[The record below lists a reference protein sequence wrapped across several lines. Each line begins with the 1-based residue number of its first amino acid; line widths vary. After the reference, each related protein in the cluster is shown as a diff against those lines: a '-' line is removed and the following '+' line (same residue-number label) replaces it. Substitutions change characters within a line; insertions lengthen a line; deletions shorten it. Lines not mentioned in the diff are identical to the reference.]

1 MASSSGRGRGE
12 GEGPVG
18 LDLTSR
24 HKSAEQD
31 YPFEVNGLGLGES
44 PILSLPQCGLDGR
57 PGLRHVAPMISGGL
71 ESAGEAVTGGLAARA
86 VEPAAGEGE
95 GEGDGDGACLNC
107 GTALLGP
114 HCHRC
119 GQAGHVHR
127 TLTAFWH
134 DLAHSVLHFDGKLWR
149 TLPLLAW
156 RPGELTRRYVEGQ
169 RASFVSPMALFL
181 FSVFLMFAVFSTIGG
196 PIGNGSSVKKE
207 QTPAEE
213 RADARREFAAERAE
227 TVQEL
232 NRLRAERATLAAAK
246 RPTDS
251 VDVRIR
257 QAEAELALKEKLF
270 NQALA
275 LIDREEKREAE
286 EAEADKEAVAGPV
299 KKAAEAAESDGFT
312 VVAGADSLNEWFRQS
327 YRRAKENPKLLA
339 YKLQTNAYKFSWA
352 LIPISVPFLWL
363 LFLHRRRYRRYK
375 AYDHTVFVTYSIAFM
390 SLGVIT
396 LSFLGLLGLPDVFA
410 VLAMTFIPPIH
421 MYRQLRGAYALSGW
435 SALWR
440 TFVLLNFAFIAASL
454 FFTGLLALGVLG

>member
-1 MASSSGRGRGE
+1 
-12 GEGPVG
+12 
-18 LDLTSR
+18 
-24 HKSAEQD
+24 
-31 YPFEVNGLGLGES
+31 
-44 PILSLPQCGLDGR
+44 
-57 PGLRHVAPMISGGL
+57 MITGGL
-71 ESAGEAVTGGLAARA
+71 ESVGEAVTGGLAARA
-86 VEPAAGEGE
+86 VEPGAGEGAGTGHE
-95 GEGDGDGACLNC
+95 ACLNC

-156 RPGELTRRYVEGQ
+156 RPGELTRRYVAGQ

-213 RADARREFAAERAE
+213 RAEARLEFARERSEALSELNDLRAQRSRLAAER
-227 TVQEL
+227 
-232 NRLRAERATLAAAK
+232 
-246 RPTDS
+246 RPTAE
-251 VDVRIR
+251 VDARIR
-257 QAEAELALKEKLF
+257 ETESELALKQRLF
-270 NQALA
+270 GQALA
-275 LIDREEKREAE
+275 LIEAEEKQEAE
-286 EAEADKEAVAGPV
+286 EARTEKEPVAGSA
-299 KKAAEAAESDGFT
+299 KKAAHAADSGKLT
-312 VVAGADSLNEWFRQS
+312 VVSGADSLNAWFEKAFRK
-327 YRRAKENPKLLA
+327 AKENPKLLA

-363 LFLHRRRYRRYK
+363 LFLHRRRYRQYR

-390 SLGVIT
+390 SLGVIA
-396 LSFLGLLGLPDVFA
+396 LSFLRLLGVPDVFA
-410 VLAMTFIPPIH
+410 VLAITFVPPIH
-421 MYRQLRGAYALSGW
+421 MYRQLRGAYGLSRW

-440 TFVLLNFAFIAASL
+440 TFALINFAFIAAGL
-454 FFTGLLALGVLG
+454 FFAGLLALGVIG

>member
-1 MASSSGRGRGE
+1 
-12 GEGPVG
+12 
-18 LDLTSR
+18 
-24 HKSAEQD
+24 
-31 YPFEVNGLGLGES
+31 
-44 PILSLPQCGLDGR
+44 
-57 PGLRHVAPMISGGL
+57 MITGGL
-71 ESAGEAVTGGLAARA
+71 ESVGEAVTGGLAARA
-86 VEPAAGEGE
+86 VEPAAGEAE
-95 GEGDGDGACLNC
+95 GAGHEACLNC
-107 GTALLGP
+107 GSTLLGP
-114 HCHRC
+114 HCHQC

-156 RPGELTRRYVEGQ
+156 RPGELTRLYVAGQ

-196 PIGNGSSVKKE
+196 PVGNGSSVKKE
-207 QTPAEE
+207 QMAAEE
-213 RADARREFAAERAE
+213 RADAQREYTRERAE
-227 TVQEL
+227 ALREL
-232 NRLRAERATLAAAK
+232 EDLRAERAQRLAEK
-246 RPTDS
+246 RPTAAIDG
-251 VDVRIR
+251 RIQR
-257 QAEAELALKEKLF
+257 TEAQLALKERLF
-270 NQALA
+270 DQALA
-275 LIDREEKREAE
+275 LMDKEEKREAE
-286 EAEADKEAVAGPV
+286 EARADKEAVAGPV
-299 KKAAEAAESDGFT
+299 KKAAQAADSDNLT
-312 VVAGADSLNEWFRQS
+312 VVSGADSLNEWLRKS
-327 YRRAKENPKLLA
+327 YRKAKENPSLLA

-396 LSFLGLLGLPDVFA
+396 LSFLTLLEVPDFLA
-410 VLAMTFIPPIH
+410 LLAMTFIPPIH
-421 MYRQLRGAYALSGW
+421 MYRQLRSAYELSRW